1 MCESANRPCTPS
13 LHARSEQKVASMID
27 EIMPSQALRDHRSIE
42 VQGLVVEDF
51 AWPFGS
57 WVLNGWNFDS
67 F

>member
-1 MCESANRPCTPS
+1 
-13 LHARSEQKVASMID
+13 MID
-27 EIMPSQALRDHRSIE
+27 ETMPSQALRDHRSME